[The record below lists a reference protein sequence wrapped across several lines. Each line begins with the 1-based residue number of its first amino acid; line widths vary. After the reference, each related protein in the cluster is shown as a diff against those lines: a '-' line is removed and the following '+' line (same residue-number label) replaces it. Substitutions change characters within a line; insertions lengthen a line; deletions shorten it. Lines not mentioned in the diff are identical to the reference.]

1 MTFPRGMMIGVAAM
15 AMVVAASNY
24 LVQFPVNDWVT
35 WGAFTYPVAFLVT
48 DLTNR
53 AYGPARA
60 RQVVYVGFALAVI
73 LSIVLATPQI
83 ALASGTAFLVAQLL
97 DVKLF
102 ERLQHRGSWW
112 TAPLVSSY
120 VASAVDTALFF
131 SIAFIGTGM
140 PMVAMGAAGF
150 EVLVPLWVTLG
161 LGDYAV
167 KLLLALSMLIPFRVL
182 MQLTRPQ
189 RV

>member
-1 MTFPRGMMIGVAAM
+1 MIFPRGVVIGVFAM
-15 AMVVAASNY
+15 TVVVVASNY

-53 AYGPARA
+53 AFGAARA

-73 LSIVLATPQI
+73 LSIALATPQI
-83 ALASGTAFLVAQLL
+83 ALASGTAFLAAQLL
-97 DVKLF
+97 DVRMF
-102 ERLQHRGSWW
+102 ERLQHRGAWW
-112 TAPLVSSY
+112 AAPLVSSS

-140 PMVAMGAAGF
+140 PMVALGAAGV
-150 EVLVPLWVTLG
+150 EVTVPLWVTLG

-167 KLLLALSMLIPFRVL
+167 KLALALSMLIPFRIL

>member
-1 MTFPRGMMIGVAAM
+1 MTFPRGMIIGVVAM
-15 AMVVAASNY
+15 TVVVVASNY

-35 WGAFTYPVAFLVT
+35 WGAFTYPIAFLVT

-53 AYGPARA
+53 AFGAARA

-73 LSIVLATPQI
+73 LSIALATPQI

-97 DVKLF
+97 DVRLF
-102 ERLQHRGSWW
+102 ERLQHRGAWW
-112 TAPLVSSY
+112 TAPLVSSSI
-120 VASAVDTALFF
+120 ASAVDTALFF

-140 PMVAMGAAGF
+140 PMVAMAAMGF
-150 EVLVPLWVTLG
+150 EVSVPLWVTLG
-161 LGDYAV
+161 IGDYAV
-167 KLLLALSMLIPFRVL
+167 KLVLALSMLIPFRLL

-189 RV
+189 RA

>member
-1 MTFPRGMMIGVAAM
+1 MTFPRGLIIGVIAM
-15 AMVVAASNY
+15 TVVVAASNY

-53 AYGPARA
+53 AFGAARA
-60 RQVVYVGFALAVI
+60 RQVVYAGFALAVI
-73 LSIVLATPQI
+73 LSFVLATPQI
-83 ALASGTAFLVAQLL
+83 ALASGTAFLTAQLL
-97 DVKLF
+97 DVKMF
-102 ERLQHRGSWW
+102 ERLQHRGFWW
-112 TAPLVSSY
+112 TAPLVSSS

-140 PMVAMGAAGF
+140 PMVAMGAGGI
-150 EVLVPLWVTLG
+150 EVSVPLWVTLG

-182 MQLTRPQ
+182 MRLTRPQ
-189 RV
+189 RA

>member
-1 MTFPRGMMIGVAAM
+1 MTFPRGLIIGVIAM
-15 AMVVAASNY
+15 TVVVAASNY
-24 LVQFPVNDWVT
+24 LVLFPINDWVT

-53 AYGPARA
+53 AFGAARA

-73 LSIVLATPQI
+73 LSIALATPQI

-97 DVKLF
+97 DVKMF

-112 TAPLVSSY
+112 TAPLVSSA
-120 VASAVDTALFF
+120 VASALDTALFF

-140 PMVAMGAAGF
+140 PVVALGTAGF
-150 EVLVPLWVTLG
+150 EVMVPLWVTLG
-161 LGDYAV
+161 LGDYVV
-167 KLLLALSMLIPFRVL
+167 KLVLALTMLVPFRVL
-182 MQLTRPQ
+182 MQRTRSQ
-189 RV
+189 GV